1 MKRVF
6 ARASLAL
13 LITAL
18 GGCSLLVAP
27 PSSGIEN
34 RCGEDADCVGGVC
47 DVAHQMCV
55 VSEPPR
61 YALRLEVT
69 PMSDPLGG
77 VPVPILVD
85 VPNFDDGFITLPV
98 TVPVNGTVRYR
109 GAPVAAEITFTAA
122 PTGDA
127 RMPILSGGVAARSTA
142 ALRDVDFSTQLPA
155 GATYDVSI
163 EPLGEF
169 RAQLPPIRARLIVP
183 ADAGV
188 SFPIVYE
195 DEALDTTL
203 GSILDGDRVPQA
215 GLIVRGVD
223 PLTGRALTSTATTD
237 AEGRFTLVHAANVTD
252 FAFRVRGDETRQN
265 NETVLPA
272 LTISPTTLVPTP
284 DGEFVLLVPSS
295 NSALRFVATVEMP
308 GARALPAVGARIR
321 FTSSNVRDVDTGLTG
336 SIELDRMSDAAG
348 RFEGW
353 VLPGDYRVEIVP
365 AEEAAAVLAIEL
377 EIAANPTGMLLGQ
390 VFTLPSRAVLGGT
403 TQLVDGEPVSATL
416 VRANALGLPLSTG
429 EVGATRLNRSG
440 FARTGSLGEFR
451 LPLDIGVYDLV
462 VEMPAATNFAWHVVP
477 SFGVGSAST
486 GLRQVIAVR
495 PPYRHEGTLVYA
507 DGDVA
512 ASASIRLFA
521 VDRTTGRAI
530 EVGACESDEMGRFVA
545 LLPASISAR

>member
-1 MKRVF
+1 MR
-6 ARASLAL
+6 RAVLAL
-13 LITAL
+13 LVAAL
-18 GGCSLLVAP
+18 SGCSLLVEP
-27 PSSGIEN
+27 PTEGIEN
-34 RCGEDADCVGGVC
+34 RCSEDADCIGGIC
-47 DVAHQMCV
+47 NIEEQMCV
-55 VSEPPR
+55 VQEPPR
-61 YALRLEVT
+61 YGLRLEVT
-69 PMSDPLGG
+69 PMTDPLGG
-77 VPVPILVD
+77 VPAPMLVD
-85 VPNFDDGFITLPV
+85 VSSFDEGQITLPV

-122 PTGDA
+122 PSGDA
-127 RMPILSGGVAARSTA
+127 RTPVLSGGVAARSTV

-155 GATYDVSI
+155 GAVYDVSI

-169 RAQLPPIRARLIVP
+169 RAQLPPIRARLTVP
-183 ADAGV
+183 PDAGV

-195 DEALDTTL
+195 DESLATTV
-203 GSILDGDRVPQA
+203 GSILDGDRIPQA

-237 AEGRFTLVHAANVTD
+237 AEGRFTLVHAENATG
-252 FAFRVRGDETRQN
+252 FSFRVRGDETRQN

-272 LTISPTTLVPTP
+272 LTISATTLVPTP
-284 DGEFVLLVPSS
+284 DGEVVLLVPSS
-295 NSALRFVATVEMP
+295 DSALRFVATVEMP
-308 GARALPAVGARIR
+308 GERAVPAVGARIR
-321 FTSSNVRDVDTGLTG
+321 FTSSNVRDPDTGLTG

-365 AEEAAAVLAIEL
+365 AEEDAAVLATEL

-390 VFTLPSRAVLGGT
+390 VFRLPSRAVLGGT

-429 EVGATRLNRSG
+429 EVGATGLNRSG

-462 VEMPAATNFAWHVVP
+462 VEMPASTRFAWHVVP

-486 GLRQVIAVR
+486 ALRQVIAVS

-507 DGDVA
+507 DGEVA

-521 VDRTTGRAI
+521 VDRTTGRTI
-530 EVGACESDEMGRFVA
+530 EVGACESDERGHFVA

>member
-1 MKRVF
+1 MRRLK
-6 ARASLAL
+6 LAL
-13 LITAL
+13 ALIVASL
-18 GGCSLLVAP
+18 GGCSLLVEP
-27 PSSGIEN
+27 PAGGLEN
-34 RCGEDADCVGGVC
+34 RCNEDADCVGGVC
-47 DVAHQMCV
+47 DIPHRMCV
-55 VSEPPR
+55 VSEAPR

-77 VPVPILVD
+77 VPVPVLVD
-85 VPNFDDGFITLPV
+85 VPNLEESLITLPV

-122 PTGDA
+122 PSEGA
-127 RMPILSGGVAARSTA
+127 RTPVLSGGVAARSTV

-155 GATYDVSI
+155 GAIYDVSI

-169 RAQLPPIRARLIVP
+169 RAQLPPIRARLTVP

-195 DEALDTTL
+195 DQALATTV
-203 GSILDGDRVPQA
+203 GSVLDGDRVPQP

-237 AEGRFTLVHAANVTD
+237 AQGRFTLVHAAD
-252 FAFRVRGDETRQN
+252 AASFSFRVRGDETRQN

-295 NSALRFVATVEMP
+295 DSALRFVATVEMP

-321 FTSSNVRDVDTGLTG
+321 FTSSNVRDADTGLTG

-365 AEEAAAVLAIEL
+365 AEEDAAVLATEL
-377 EIAANPTGMLLGQ
+377 EIAPNPTGMLLGQ
-390 VFTLPSRAVLGGT
+390 VFTLPPRAILGGT
-403 TQLVDGEPVSATL
+403 TQLVDGEPVNAIL

-429 EVGATRLNRSG
+429 EVGATGLNRSG

-462 VEMPAATNFAWHVVP
+462 VEMPASTDFAWHVVP

-486 GLRQVIAVR
+486 GLRQVIAVS

-507 DGDVA
+507 DGEVA

-521 VDRTTGRAI
+521 VDRTTGRTI
-530 EVGACESDEMGRFVA
+530 EVGACESDAMGHFVA